1 MEVIQSELQK
11 KGMSELFQNGKI
23 VAFDDDFAFIKKA
36 MKYDEDVHEVVT
48 DFIFLG
54 YEFSTSE
61 IDKKFKKT
69 FVNRFLNKQIEFQ
82 TIELFSST
90 LLSIIFSYEEHI
102 EGIYSDME
110 KYFNAQSESETTN
123 QGTSQS
129 DSRYLASELPQNN
142 INLNVDDTV
151 LNYGNQNNISR
162 NKNQDEGTSKT
173 VSKQYNL
180 ESLLKAKTLIDDV
193 FTEIERKCFYKIG

>member
-1 MEVIQSELQK
+1 MN
-11 KGMSELFQNGKI
+11 ELFQNGKI
-23 VAFDDDFAFIKKA
+23 VAFDDNFAFIKKA

-54 YEFSTSE
+54 YEFSTSG

-90 LLSIIFSYEEHI
+90 LLSIIFTYEAHI
-102 EGIYSDME
+102 ESIYSDME

-162 NKNQDEGTSKT
+162 NKNKDEGSSKT

>member
-1 MEVIQSELQK
+1 MEVIQSELRK
-11 KGMSELFQNGKI
+11 KGMNELFHNGKI

-36 MKYDEDVHEVVT
+36 MKYDADVHEVVT

-82 TIELFSST
+82 TIELFSAT
-90 LLSIIFSYEEHI
+90 LLSIIFSYEDHI
-102 EGIYSDME
+102 ESIYSDME

-129 DSRYLASELPQNN
+129 DSRYLASELPQNT

-162 NKNQDEGTSKT
+162 NKNQDEGSSKT